1 MAAPEEG
8 PMIDRK
14 HIGVVSEPR
23 QIEIEKGQLK
33 FFAKA
38 TGETNPI
45 YFDEEA
51 ARNAGHRALP
61 APPTF
66 TFSLALGAPAKR
78 GDVFDDMGVSRAKVL
93 HGEQRFFNH
102 RPMYAGDVITLETRT
117 VDIYDK
123 KGGALEFVVQD
134 TDARNQNGELCTTM
148 RVVTVVRN
156 A

>member
-1 MAAPEEG
+1 
-8 PMIDRK
+8 MIDRTFV
-14 HIGVVSEPR
+14 GVVSEPR
-23 QIEIEKGQLK
+23 TIGVETGQLR

-45 YFDEEA
+45 YFDETA
-51 ARNAGHRALP
+51 ARAAGHRALP

-66 TFSLALGAPAKR
+66 TFSLALGAPPKR
-78 GDVFDDMGVSRAKVL
+78 GDIFGDMGIDMRRVL
-93 HGEQRFFNH
+93 HGEQHFTHH
-102 RPMYAGDVITLETRT
+102 RTIYAGDDITLTT
-117 VDIYDK
+117 TTTDIYDK

-134 TDARNQNGELCTTM
+134 TAAVNQHGELCIEM

>member
-1 MAAPEEG
+1 
-8 PMIDRK
+8 MIDRK
-14 HIGVVSEPR
+14 HIGAKSEPR
-23 QIEIEKGQLK
+23 RIEVEKGQLK

-51 ARNAGHRALP
+51 ARAAGHKALP

-66 TFSLALGAPAKR
+66 TFSLALGAPAKK
-78 GDVFDDMGVSRAKVL
+78 GDVFEDMGVSRARVL
-93 HGEQRFFNH
+93 HGEQRFFH
-102 RPMYAGDVITLETRT
+102 HHPIYAGDTITLVTKT

-123 KGGALEFVVQD
+123 KGGALEFIVQD
-134 TDARNQNGELCTTM
+134 TEAKNQEGRLCTTM

-156 A
+156 G